1 MSKFKYGKKDALIDY
16 LLDGNKVTRLEALL
30 LFGVQN
36 FTAFISN
43 FRKEGYLIKKDKIL
57 FVKAL
62 VRVNK
67 QIKVE
72 VPKNLPIKEI
82 EIYEYRIS
90 K

>member
-1 MSKFKYGKKDALIDY
+1 MAKFKYGKKDALIDY

-30 LFGVQN
+30 LFGIQN
-36 FTAFISN
+36 LQTLISSL
-43 FRKEGYLIKKDKIL
+43 KDEGYLIKKEKII
-57 FVKAL
+57 FIKAL

-82 EIYEYRIS
+82 EIIEYRIS
-90 K
+90 R